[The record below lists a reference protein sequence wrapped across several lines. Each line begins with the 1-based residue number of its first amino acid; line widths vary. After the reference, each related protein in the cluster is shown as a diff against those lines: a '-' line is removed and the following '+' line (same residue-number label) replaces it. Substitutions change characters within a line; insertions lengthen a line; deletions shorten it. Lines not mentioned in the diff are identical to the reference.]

1 MPSAPINKQS
11 VSSRDEGTMF
21 VEDSGSRV
29 DATIGS
35 SPVAEG
41 QGPATLPSESEQHIR
56 DIVDKITSR
65 NLNHGG
71 GRKATGGA
79 WLHEEDKVLRVIVVR
94 DGEGVWKGKARE
106 LNSSMAALHQKLTLK
121 AIARGESPVVYGRNA
136 AQCLHRWKKVLE
148 PGVMKGHWTPSEDA
162 ALVDAVQSATALP
175 ESMKW
180 SKIASYIPGRMGKQ
194 CRERWFNHLSPTL
207 KKAPW
212 TSQEEDVLFHA
223 QKFFGP
229 RWCEISRCVFPGR
242 TANDIK
248 NRFNSSARGRWLKSG
263 NAEISMQT
271 SNLFV
276 QRLKASAKNLDDA
289 KLLKRKNTATHKG
302 PRVQSSRTSS
312 SVSSERPKKRAKHH
326 PVSAKAARVRSR
338 ATSSTVSFERQKKRG
353 KHHRTNGPGVTA
365 TQSGTS
371 IHWKKAFL
379 RLWLMEQRFTLHGF
393 LPGARR

>member
-1 MPSAPINKQS
+1 MPPGSKNKHS
-11 VSSRDEGTMF
+11 VGGRDEGMMF
-21 VEDSGSRV
+21 ADESGSLV

-35 SPVAEG
+35 RPVIEG
-41 QGPATLPSESEQHIR
+41 EGPPTLQSESEQHIR

-65 NLNHGG
+65 NFNHGG

-79 WLHEEDKVLRVIVVR
+79 WLPEEDKALRVIVVR
-94 DGEGVWKGKARE
+94 DGEGGWKGKARE
-106 LNSSMAALHQKLTLK
+106 LNSSMAPLHQELTLK
-121 AIARGESPVVYGRNA
+121 AVARGESPVVYGRNA

-162 ALVDAVQSATALP
+162 ALVDAVQSAMALP
-175 ESMKW
+175 ETMKW

-212 TSQEEDVLFHA
+212 TSQEEDILFHA
-223 QKFFGP
+223 QTFFGS

-248 NRFNSSARGRWLKSG
+248 NRFNSSARGRWLNSG
-263 NAEISMQT
+263 NTAISKQA

-276 QRLKASAKNLDDA
+276 RRLKASAKNIDKA
-289 KLLKRKNTATHKG
+289 KQGKNQKVSTNEG
-302 PRVQSSRTSS
+302 NQVRSSRTSSGVSSERPKKRAKHHTVSTKGARVWSSPAPS

-326 PVSAKAARVRSR
+326 
-338 ATSSTVSFERQKKRG
+338 TV
-353 KHHRTNGPGVTA
+353 GPGISV
-365 TQSGTS
+365 TQSGTRL
-371 IHWKKAFL
+371 HWKKAFL
-379 RLWLMEQRFTLHGF
+379 RLWLMGQR
-393 LPGARR
+393 